1 MGQALEKMEKFTRAL
16 NKSHLIAAGFK
27 YEDLQKPIIAIA
39 NSWNEYNHGHTV
51 QRELAEW
58 VKKGVRQ
65 AGGTPMEFIAPG
77 PCDGLAVGNEGMH
90 YILPTRELV
99 ANVVEAAIRAH
110 PVFDGMV
117 LISSCDKINP
127 GMLIAAARLRMPAIH
142 LAGGPSLPA
151 ISFAASRQLR
161 KDFLEG
167 KISEQELAE
176 KNAQLYSTDG
186 SCPYI
191 GTANTMTS
199 MAEALGMALPGSSL
213 APAVSEKRKQF
224 AERTGEQIVRLVEMG
239 ITSDQIMTLP
249 AFQNAIRLAAAL
261 GGSSNYVIHIIAIA
275 ARAGIKIELADIDEL
290 NRTTPLLAEIA
301 PNGPFSVVDLDK
313 AGGIQAVMKELS
325 SMLNLDVMTVTGRTL
340 RENLTDSP
348 SPDRTVIHSFDNP
361 VFPEGGQVVLYGS
374 LAPGGAIV
382 KRSAVPS
389 DLHQFSGPARVFES
403 EGACI
408 QAIDDGIVHEG
419 DVLVVRYEGPRG
431 GPGMREMHRLSNR
444 LKALKQC
451 IALVTDG
458 RFSGADSG
466 LMIGHV
472 TPEATQGGPIGVV
485 RDGDPIEIDLKS
497 KKINLLIPEAELADR
512 LAAFKPK
519 EKAIESELL
528 RHYRDEVGCAADGA
542 IW

>member
-1 MGQALEKMEKFTRAL
+1 MGQALERMEKFTRAL
-16 NKSHLIAAGFK
+16 NKSHLIAAGFT

-39 NSWNEYNHGHTV
+39 NSWNEFNHGHTA

-65 AGGTPMEFIAPG
+65 AGGTPVEFIAPG
-77 PCDGLAVGNEGMH
+77 PCDGLAVGNDGMH

-99 ANVVEAAIRAH
+99 ASVVEATVRGH
-110 PVFDGMV
+110 PVFDGLV

-127 GMLIAAARLRMPAIH
+127 GMLIAAARLKMPAIH
-142 LAGGPSLPA
+142 LAGGPSIPA
-151 ISFAASRQLR
+151 ISFAESRQLR

-167 KISEQELAE
+167 RLGEQQLAE
-176 KNAQLYSTDG
+176 KNARLYATAG

-191 GTANTMTS
+191 GTANTMTA

-213 APAVSEKRKQF
+213 APAVSAKRKQF
-224 AERTGEQIVRLVEMG
+224 AQKTGGQIVQLVEKNLS
-239 ITSDQIMTLP
+239 SDRIMTLP
-249 AFQNAIRLAAAL
+249 AFQNSIRVAAAL

-275 ARAGIKIELADIDEL
+275 ARAGLRLSLADIDEL
-290 NRTTPLLAEIA
+290 NRTTPLLAEIS

-313 AGGIQAVMKELS
+313 AGGIPAVMNELAPL
-325 SMLNLDVMTVTGRTL
+325 LNLDVLTVTGNTL
-340 RENLTDSP
+340 RENLKEAP
-348 SPDRTVIHSFDNP
+348 QPDRIVIHPFNQP
-361 VFPEGGQVVLYGS
+361 VFAEGGMVVLFGS

-382 KRSAVPS
+382 KRSAVPAE
-389 DLHQFSGPARVFES
+389 LHHFEGPARVFENEQS
-403 EGACI
+403 CI
-408 QAIDDGIVHEG
+408 QAMDDALVQEG

-444 LKALKQC
+444 LKALQKRV
-451 IALVTDG
+451 ALITDG

-472 TPEATQGGPIGVV
+472 TPEALEGGPIGVV
-485 RDGDPIEIDLKS
+485 RDGDPIEIDLRNKS
-497 KKINLLIPEAELADR
+497 LSLIIPTGELAKR
-512 LAAFKPK
+512 LAGFKPK
-519 EKAIESELL
+519 ATIIDSEFLQ
-528 RHYRDEVGCAADGA
+528 HYRDEVGCAAEGA